1 LAGYIVRIALTE
13 LDTLILD
20 MLTLCIAA
28 HWRWRLHAID
38 ARAGTG
44 CDAEHHNG

>member
-1 LAGYIVRIALTE
+1 
-13 LDTLILD
+13 
-20 MLTLCIAA
+20 MLTLYVAV

-44 CDAEHHNG
+44 CNAEHHDG